1 LCFPARAGSGVMAR
15 ISFHVAPPAP
25 PLLENFLFRFTF
37 FPGQAFGIV
46 QDYWTIS
53 TAMEVYVIVT

>member
-1 LCFPARAGSGVMAR
+1 MAR